1 MNKTTKSKQS
11 VISFFEGAIVP
22 YIPLL
27 IANLTGYLHNYVTGV
42 ALAIISGILNV
53 VYDVLIKKTP
63 TTATTPAT
71 TATPTTKKN

>member
-1 MNKTTKSKQS
+1 MTKGKQS

-27 IANLTGYLHNYVTGV
+27 IANITGYLHNYVTGV

-63 TTATTPAT
+63 STTTTQTTT
-71 TATPTTKKN
+71 TATPIVK